1 MDLSNTG
8 RLTIT
13 GGLRCDS
20 LIKVGNDTVALKS
33 DLEGL
38 GKTYYANNGLNLDGD
53 TFKLQVDWWNIYDGT
68 YRDIGQV
75 LPDGR
80 FASIDWD
87 PIDGNPVIS
96 FIATKE
102 NGQEIRSIYDTTGFT
117 IYGAVTASGLITSA
131 GLRCDSSI
139 TVAGDTVVTK
149 NDTVTTTKNGVVTPW
164 LRGKILNTGNT
175 LVGSQSI
182 KIKGDSVALGDTI
195 FKPMINI
202 VYKENTLNQEN
213 YAYGKLSLNQY
224 NYVDNDTSSNIS
236 NETIGYMSH
245 NQQNYTTGVA
255 AYNQNNSTS
264 GADAYNQYNET
275 SGIRAIPTIN
285 NSIMC
290 DTLALFEK
298 KGVVKTKITSYGIE
312 TNALITPYDTLAST
326 ATVITYDA
334 HANPFRTDTIGESH
348 TYHINGAVNGSK
360 GMLNVTI
367 TSTATLTFPSG
378 VLADG
383 QTFTS
388 LAEGVYNVCW
398 EKVQNTFNY
407 NIHKYVTYTP

>member
-1 MDLSNTG
+1 M
-8 RLTIT
+8 
-13 GGLRCDS
+13 
-20 LIKVGNDTVALKS
+20 
-33 DLEGL
+33 
-38 GKTYYANNGLNLDGD
+38 
-53 TFKLQVDWWNIYDGT
+53 QVDWWNIYDGT

-149 NDTVTTTKNGVVTPW
+149 NDTVTTATNGVITPW

-182 KIKGDSVALGDTI
+182 KIKGDSVAIGDTI
-195 FKPMINI
+195 YKPMIYI
-202 VYKENTLNQEN
+202 IYKENTLNQES
-213 YAYGKLSLNQY
+213 YVYGALSVNQY
-224 NYVDNDTSSNIS
+224 NYAGEDSSSNLS
-236 NETIGYMSH
+236 NETEGYMSH
-245 NQQNYTTGVA
+245 NQQNATTGIKSHNISSETHGDSS
-255 AYNQNNSTS
+255 YNSYGLTF
-264 GADAYNQYNET
+264 GVMAIGQYT
-275 SGIRAIPTIN
+275 KTYGDKSIPTVNDAIT
-285 NSIMC
+285 C
-290 DTLALFEK
+290 DTLAIFK
-298 KGVVKTKITSYGIE
+298 KNGVVKTKITSYGIE
-312 TNALITPYDTLAST
+312 TNALITPYDTLSST